1 MSTPSMG
8 ITNSEVA
15 VYPLVTEI
23 EVGLK
28 VIEDTVVVWQ
38 GLVTVRV

>member
-1 MSTPSMG
+1 MSTPSLG

-15 VYPLVTEI
+15 FDPSVTDI

-28 VIEDTVVVWQ
+28 VIVDTVVVGQ